1 MIKQIFGLLWNND
14 KRLIIFH
21 FSWLLGLCLSV
32 ICMAIPLQQH
42 EMEIYVTQKY
52 KTNTDSS
59 DPFHYISFAYGG
71 DFYEDIVIDQDKW
84 EPLQPKAK
92 NSIGLRYYEYTIWAQ
107 LLLRF
112 AMFGCALAFIFT
124 GGSAQILFRA
134 IILYKA
140 KIIEHRQKLN
150 DSF

>member
-1 MIKQIFGLLWNND
+1 MIKQFLKLLWNND

-32 ICMAIPLQQH
+32 ICMTIPLQQH

-59 DPFHYISFAYGG
+59 DPSHYISFSYDG
-71 DFYEDIVIDQDKW
+71 DIYTDIVIDQDKW
-84 EPLQPKAK
+84 ELLQPKVK
-92 NSIGLRYYEYTIWAQ
+92 NSISLAYYEYAIWAQ
-107 LLLRF
+107 LLLMF

-124 GGSAQILFRA
+124 GASAPILFRA

-140 KIIEHRQKLN
+140 KIVEHRQKLN

>member
-1 MIKQIFGLLWNND
+1 MIKQILKLLWNND

-21 FSWLLGLCLSV
+21 FSWVLGLCLSV

-59 DPFHYISFAYGG
+59 DPSHYISFAYGG

-84 EPLQPKAK
+84 EPLQPKVK
-92 NSIGLRYYEYTIWAQ
+92 NSISLRYCEYAIWAQ
-107 LLLRF
+107 LLLMY
-112 AMFGCALAFIFT
+112 AMFGCAFAFIFT
-124 GGSAQILFRA
+124 GASAQTLFRA

-140 KIIEHRQKLN
+140 KIIEHRHELN